1 LTWEEAVGLQVLLV
15 GRLRPELG
23 VSGTHEGVAV
33 ADIRHHDAVQDAVT
47 RLAGDATAVMIACA
61 VADAPEVRRQL
72 NLLAVALPHV
82 RTLLEPVPGSPLA
95 VAVTAA
101 LVGDVDG
108 TRDPAVQLALLDQ
121 LRERS
126 WSATWLPR
134 VSKLADPAPTLL
146 QHARGW
152 LGGSGFLAVHSS
164 PTGCPRV
171 LTCTGTAVPA
181 PGDTPAEGV
190 LMVADSG
197 APDWVVPAL
206 SAAVGIGSRTDY
218 ETWRDPRD
226 AFGVPVCAEVL
237 IVPGDLDDPAAL
249 PDDTRECPGCGNRH
263 GRRVCPYCRMTEPVP
278 SGSRDADGT
287 DSPDE
292 PADATS
298 AGGPAAPSS
307 PDTEYQGADA

>member
-1 LTWEEAVGLQVLLV
+1 MGLQVLLV

-47 RLAGDATAVMIACA
+47 RLAGDATAVIVTCSL
-61 VADAPEVRRQL
+61 ADAPEVRRQL
-72 NLLAVALPHV
+72 NLLAVALPRV

-95 VAVTAA
+95 VAVAAA

-121 LRERS
+121 LRERA

-134 VSKLADPAPTLL
+134 VNKLADPPPSLL

-164 PTGCPRV
+164 PLGSPRV
-171 LTCTGTAVPA
+171 LTCTGTTVPA
-181 PGDTPAEGV
+181 PGDTPADGV
-190 LMVADSG
+190 LMMADSG

-218 ETWRDPRD
+218 PTWRDPRD
-226 AFGVPVCAEVL
+226 AFGVAACAEVL

-263 GRRVCPYCRMTEPVP
+263 GRAVCPYCRMTEPVSP
-278 SGSRDADGT
+278 EPHGLDGT
-287 DSPDE
+287 HSAEGPVDGSSPAE
-292 PADATS
+292 PAAT
-298 AGGPAAPSS
+298 S
-307 PDTEYQGADA
+307 PDTEYLGADA